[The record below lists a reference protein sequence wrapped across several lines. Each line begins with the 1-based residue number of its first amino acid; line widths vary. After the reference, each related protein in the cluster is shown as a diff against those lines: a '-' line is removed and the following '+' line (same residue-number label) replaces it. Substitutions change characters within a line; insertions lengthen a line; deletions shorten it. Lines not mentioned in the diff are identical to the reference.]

1 MEECSV
7 LIVGGGPAGLSVA
20 RAIGRGAVV
29 VHKDAEIGLPVRT
42 SGGSW
47 KKHID
52 ALGLPRHLYQ
62 HINTL
67 RFASAGEELLFD
79 FDSDFPVVLDIT
91 GTYRYL
97 ANLATKQGA
106 EIRCRQKFT
115 EVSQQADDFVVS
127 TIASG
132 GASYQIKSK
141 FVIDASGY
149 WRSVLPVIDPTPYS
163 RYGIGAEYE
172 FRDLSDRRDIATLL
186 VGSRF
191 TNPGYGWI
199 FPTNQQTIRVG
210 VGHARPDTL
219 LSPKVSLDRLMKSE
233 LLETLNVH
241 AGSLV
246 SKHGG
251 IIPNWG
257 ANKIFGANRI
267 VGVGDAVG
275 QALPLVGE
283 GIRYCIETGNLVGK
297 LLADTLKQG
306 TPPSVMLSAYT
317 KWWNKRYRTSFS
329 ASQWINERISTYDDA
344 SWDRS
349 LRRLRHLRPDDVAS
363 LLQADVGAGTALR
376 VMMANRDL
384 PIKLIRGLVGSRGA

>member
-20 RAIGRGAVV
+20 RAIGPGAIV
-29 VHKDAEIGLPVRT
+29 VHKDAEIGLPIRT

-52 ALGLPRHLYQ
+52 ALGLPSTLYQ

-67 RFASAGEELLFD
+67 RLASESEELLFD
-79 FDSDFPVVLDIT
+79 FETDYPVVLDVT

-97 ANLATKQGA
+97 AERARDRGA

-115 EVSQQADDFVVS
+115 MLNKHTDDVVIS
-127 TIASG
+127 TITHGAS
-132 GASYQIKSK
+132 SYQIKSK

-149 WRSVLPVIDPTPYS
+149 WRSVLPEVDPTPYN

-172 FRDLSDRRDIATLL
+172 CTDLSTRTDIATLL

-199 FPTNQQTIRVG
+199 FPTNIRTVRIG
-210 VGHARPDTL
+210 VGHARPDTM
-219 LSPKVSLDRLMKSE
+219 LSPKTSLDRLMKSG
-233 LLETLNVH
+233 LLESMNVQ
-241 AGSLV
+241 AGSLL

-267 VGVGDAVG
+267 IGVGDSVG

-283 GIRYCIETGNLVGK
+283 GIRYCIETGGFVGS
-297 LLADTLKQG
+297 LLANALKQK
-306 TPPSVMLSAYT
+306 TSPNSMLASYAR
-317 KWWNKRYRTSFS
+317 WWNNRYRTSFS
-329 ASQWINERISTYDDA
+329 ASQWVNERISAYDNT

-349 LRRLRHLRPDDVAS
+349 LRRLRNLRPDDVAAI
-363 LLQADVGAGTALR
+363 LQADVDLGTLLR
-376 VMMANRDL
+376 VTMANRDL
-384 PIKLIRGLVGSRGA
+384 PLKALRAMIRAH